1 MEVSKSAGQRQAE
14 QSPSVR
20 SARAAE
26 AKAQMQAAS
35 EEAQAQQRQQE
46 QPKPVVNTQGQTT
59 GRLLNVTA

>member
-1 MEVSKSAGQRQAE
+1 MEVSKSAAQRPVE
-14 QSPSVR
+14 PSPTVR

-26 AKAQMQAAS
+26 IKSLQQSAT
-35 EEAQAQQRQQE
+35 EEAMERKRQQE